1 MEANGSVTKGVGTG
15 VALGATVGVGY
26 AACAPV
32 FRLWPEAGAAF
43 MNFLCGASRNARK
56 QPSSRS
62 TRRCMQSVPAF
73 VPKPGH
79 PSTMKGD
86 FT

>member
-1 MEANGSVTKGVGTG
+1 MEASGSVTKGVGTG

-26 AACAPV
+26 AACALV

-43 MNFLCGASRNARK
+43 MNSLCGASRNARK

-62 TRRCMQSVPAF
+62 TGAVCNRCRLSSRNRDIHRR
-73 VPKPGH
+73 
-79 PSTMKGD
+79 
-86 FT
+86 

>member
-62 TRRCMQSVPAF
+62 TGAVCNRCRLSSRNRDIHRP
-73 VPKPGH
+73 
-79 PSTMKGD
+79 
-86 FT
+86 